1 MKLREALRT
10 DVPLLLELVRE
21 LARYEREP
29 DAVRATEDD
38 LLREG
43 FGERPAFH
51 AVIAEEKGAAVGFA
65 LYVFHF
71 STWLGRRSLYLED
84 LFVRPEARGRGVG
97 KALLQHL
104 AQRALD
110 EGCGRFEWSVLD
122 WNTEAIG
129 FYERLGAR
137 LLGEWT
143 TMRVEGD
150 GLRALA
156 ADPPTAPPRFAKET

>member
-1 MKLREALRT
+1 MKLRTAVRS

-29 DAVRATEDD
+29 DAVHATEDD
-38 LLREG
+38 LRREG

-51 AVIAEEKGAAVGFA
+51 AVIAEEGGAAVGFA
-65 LYVFHF
+65 LFVFHF

-122 WNTEAIG
+122 WNTDAIG

-137 LLGEWT
+137 WLGEWT
-143 TMRVEGD
+143 TMRVEGE

-156 ADPPTAPPRFAKET
+156 TGTTPAPPRLTK